1 MLKRGLLKKYLD
13 THTIPSSL
21 AHKNIK
27 QQPEYP
33 DKVIELRDDI
43 VKSSVTL
50 LKDHD
55 IKQKQIFEWIREGL
69 KEYSSQFPKTR
80 VLYNTTYGG
89 YGLSDDFVSYCSSY
103 SESPGPYTSDKL
115 WRDQK
120 SHRERYAEYIVP
132 FAKYVLNSPQYNCEP
147 LFYILYIY
155 EHYELADVVS
165 LVNMYLRKLKERV
178 NITKNME
185 KLKAYLA
192 CPTSTY
198 LDIEAKKTKMPEY
211 CYYKPQYFIFTYTDT
226 KFSEYLREDLEE
238 FLKKEDPNPI
248 SKIENDIKVCK
259 ETILSVI
266 PEHVFE
272 DMVTYI
278 TDTYEEFK
286 KNNEESFSVSTYVSS
301 RKQDKTFINLLES
314 NGYDAYKTWYRQTKF
329 EEEAI
334 HYLIYK
340 YKSLSLT
347 NRLSPEDATVYDFL
361 VKKEHIEI
369 NKEVCDSVLLDFG
382 LVCASSRYCQLGIEE
397 IPSMVDYSIG
407 EYDGNETVY
416 IV

>member
-1 MLKRGLLKKYLD
+1 MKRGVIRKYLD
-13 THTIPSSL
+13 TYTIPSSS

-27 QQPEYP
+27 QQPVYP

-50 LKDHD
+50 LKDYD

-89 YGLSDDFVSYCSSY
+89 YGLSDDFVSYCASY
-103 SESPGPYTSDKL
+103 SESPGPYTSDKI

-120 SHRERYAEYIVP
+120 THREKYVEYIIP
-132 FAKYVLNSPQYNCEP
+132 FAKYVLKSPQYNCKP
-147 LFYILYIY
+147 LFYILYLY

-165 LVNMYLRKLKERV
+165 LVNMYIRKLKERV
-178 NITKNME
+178 NINRNME
-185 KLKAYLA
+185 KLKAYLN
-192 CPTSTY
+192 CPTSIY
-198 LDIEAKKTKMPEY
+198 LDIEAKKTKIPDY
-211 CYYKPQYFIFTYTDT
+211 CYYKPQYFIFTFNDT
-226 KFSEYLREDLEE
+226 NFSEYLREDLEE
-238 FLKKEDPNPI
+238 FLQKEDPNPI

-259 ETILSVI
+259 ETILSVVS
-266 PEHVFE
+266 EHVLN
-272 DMVTYI
+272 DIIAYI
-278 TDTYEEFK
+278 TYTYKEFK
-286 KNNEESFSVSTYVSS
+286 KNKEGHFSLSTYMSS
-301 RKQDKTFINLLES
+301 REEYKTFIELLKS
-314 NGYDAYKTWYRQTKF
+314 NGFDSYKTWHGQTKF

-347 NRLSPEDATVYDFL
+347 EQLSPEDVTVYDFL
-361 VKKEHIEI
+361 MKQEHIEI
-369 NKEVCDSVLLDFG
+369 NKEVSDLVVLNFG
-382 LVCASSRYCQLGIEE
+382 LLCASGQCCQLGIEE